1 MRTARMVALAL
12 FLVLAPALLAGCGDA
27 GAGGT
32 PDGRSGV
39 AGQVHLG
46 PQCPVVS
53 VDEPCP
59 EEPAAGVTVIVSE
72 QLPGEAYA
80 AGEEVARTKTDEQGA
95 FRVAVDP
102 GNYVVT
108 AEAGMSCELMDA
120 TVVEGA
126 YTEVAVPCDTGI
138 R

>member
-1 MRTARMVALAL
+1 MRTTGTVLAVAL
-12 FLVLAPALLAGCGDA
+12 LLLTGCGGQ

-39 AGQVHLG
+39 TGQVHLG

-53 VDEPCP
+53 VNEPCP
-59 EEPAAGVTVIVSE
+59 EKPASGVTVIVSE
-72 QLPGEAYA
+72 QLPGEAYV
-80 AGEEVARTKTDEQGA
+80 AGPEVARTETDAQGA
-95 FRVAVDP
+95 FRVAVAP
-102 GNYVVT
+102 GSYVVT

-120 TVVEGA
+120 RVVA
-126 YTEVAVPCDTGI
+126 DSYTDVAVPCDTGI